1 MSSRSSHY
9 TQRFL
14 DELRTIDDEYEVMS
28 KLNNAPGI
36 LFGMDKLINRD
47 KIESLLQDRV
57 NDAINP
63 DNDDD
68 YMITDHYSNQER
80 HREPEREPEPE
91 RSSSSHNVSF
101 DRPMD
106 KPQSSSTDYQ
116 RPITRTKEDYER
128 LRIRKDKKQKRMLQE
143 KYTMLAYLDRM
154 REKGVV
160 VKPCDINSGY
170 SEIKYETTR
179 IRHQRRIHFGR
190 HVFVSGLLDVIRII
204 EFISTKI
211 EIINLHLD
219 GWSQNVQYNLEEF
232 DDVIEE
238 IVEKWTSTDDEGGSM
253 GPEAKLGILLLLS
266 AVEHS
271 TAQAGMSGSLGHIRS
286 LFGSQKKIERND
298 DDIDPDI
305 LKDIE
310 KEILKEKEKRR

>member
-1 MSSRSSHY
+1 MKSRSSHY

-47 KIESLLQDRV
+47 KIESLLQNRV
-57 NDAINP
+57 NEAINP

-68 YMITDHYSNQER
+68 YMITDHYTNQEQY
-80 HREPEREPEPE
+80 REPEQ
-91 RSSSSHNVSF
+91 SSTHNVSF
-101 DRPMD
+101 DKPMD
-106 KPQSSSTDYQ
+106 KPMDKPKSIDNQ
-116 RPITRTKEDYER
+116 RPIIHTKEDYER
-128 LRIRKDKKQKRMLQE
+128 LRIRKEKKQKRLLQE

-204 EFISTKI
+204 EFISNKI

-253 GPEAKLGILLLLS
+253 SPEAKLGILLILS

-286 LFGSQKKIERND
+286 LFGSQKKIERNND